1 MKRIY
6 LDHNATTPLRPE
18 VLEAMMPFLQ
28 EAYGNPS
35 SIHRFGQEAKK
46 GIEEAREKVAGLI
59 HARPMEIVFTGGGTE
74 ADNLAIKGAAW
85 ENRGRGRHVITSSV
99 EHHAVLNSCQHL
111 ERNGFDVTYLPV
123 DSCGWID
130 PDHVSRA
137 IRPDTILITLMHS
150 NNEVGTLQPVKEIA
164 RVARQYGILFHTDA
178 IQSIGKVPVDVQSLG
193 MDLLSLSAH
202 KIYGPKGVGALYIR
216 DGVKIES
223 QSHGGHHEMNR
234 RAGTENV
241 AGIVGFGKAA
251 ELAAVETGE
260 TQERIRGL
268 RDQLWE
274 KIQHCIDD
282 VRLNGHPVE
291 RLPNTLNVSFEF
303 VEGESIVISLD
314 LHGIAASTGSA
325 CTSGA
330 LEPSHV
336 LTAMGLSPMA
346 AQGSVRFSLGKETT
360 REEVDQTVGV
370 LAAVVTRLRSM
381 SPFYFDAKKKKV
393 GFPISLVSILESEG
407 VENRYLLSS
416 ALFRIAPFRNFG
428 MPGVIGLGNLS
439 WQ

>member
-6 LDHNATTPLRPE
+6 LDHNATTPLGPE
-18 VLEAMMPFLQ
+18 VLGAMMPFLQ

-35 SIHRFGQEAKK
+35 SIHRLGQEAKK
-46 GIEEAREKVAGLI
+46 GIEEAREKLASLI

-74 ADNLAIKGAAW
+74 ADNLAIRGVACN
-85 ENRGRGRHVITSSV
+85 NRDRGRHVITSSI

-130 PDHVSRA
+130 PDHVSKA
-137 IRPDTILITLMHS
+137 VRPDTILITLMHS

-164 RVARQYGILFHTDA
+164 RVAQRYGIFFHTDA
-178 IQSIGKVPVDVQSLG
+178 IQSIGRVPVDVQSLG

-216 DGVKIES
+216 NGVKIEP
-223 QSHGGHHEMNR
+223 QVHGGHHEMNR

-251 ELAAVETGE
+251 ELAAVEMGE
-260 TQERIRGL
+260 SQERIRGL

-274 KIQHCIDD
+274 KIQHRIDD
-282 VRLNGHPVE
+282 VRLNGHPVG

-336 LTAMGLSPMA
+336 LTAMGLSPAA
-346 AQGSVRFSLGKETT
+346 AQGSMRFSLGKETT
-360 REEVDQTVGV
+360 REEVDQTVGA

-381 SPFYFDAKKKKV
+381 SPFYTDAKK
-393 GFPISLVSILESEG
+393 
-407 VENRYLLSS
+407 RRS
-416 ALFRIAPFRNFG
+416 ASP
-428 MPGVIGLGNLS
+428 
-439 WQ
+439 